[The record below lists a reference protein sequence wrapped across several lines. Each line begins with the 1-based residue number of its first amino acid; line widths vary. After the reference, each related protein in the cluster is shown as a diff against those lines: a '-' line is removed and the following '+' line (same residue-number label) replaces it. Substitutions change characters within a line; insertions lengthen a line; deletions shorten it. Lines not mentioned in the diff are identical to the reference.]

1 MVGYSQFHISSS
13 AAAFPSYLITPT
25 KQHCSLKFS
34 PCLKTPLRHKRE
46 LLCVKAKSS
55 ADMGH
60 TQPQHCSLKFSLC
73 LKTPLR
79 HKRELLCVKAKSSAD
94 MGHTQSQPTS
104 SSESKSPLPV
114 VFDVPRTIWR
124 QTLKPLSDFGFG
136 RKSIWEG
143 GVGLFL
149 VSGTVLLALSLA
161 WLRGFQLRSK
171 FRKYLA
177 VFEFDKASG
186 MCTGTP
192 VRIRGVTV
200 GNVIRVNP
208 SLKSIEA
215 VVEVEDDKI
224 VIPQNSLIE
233 VNQSG
238 LLMETVID
246 ITPRNPIPTPSVSP
260 LDADCVKEG
269 LIVCDKQKIKGY
281 QGVSL
286 DELVG
291 IFTRIGREVEEIGVA
306 NTYSLAERVS
316 SVVVEEARPLLIQIK
331 AMADD
336 VQPLL
341 AEVHDSGLLKEV
353 ENLTKSLTQASEDLR
368 RVHSSIM
375 TPENTELIQKSIY
388 TLIFTLKNIESI
400 SSDILG
406 VTGDEATRRNL
417 KLLIKSLSRLL

>member
-1 MVGYSQFHISSS
+1 MVGYSLSHISSS
-13 AAAFPSYLITPT
+13 AIAFPSYLITPT
-25 KQHCSLKFS
+25 KQHCSLKIS
-34 PCLKTPLRHKRE
+34 PCLETPLRHKRKV
-46 LLCVKAKSS
+46 LCVKATSS
-55 ADMGH
+55 ADRGH
-60 TQPQHCSLKFSLC
+60 TQP
-73 LKTPLR
+73 
-79 HKRELLCVKAKSSAD
+79 
-94 MGHTQSQPTS
+94 QPTS
-104 SSESKSPLPV
+104 SSESKSPLSV
-114 VFDVPRTIWR
+114 IFDVPRTIWR
-124 QTLKPLSDFGFG
+124 QTLRPLSDFGFG
-136 RKSIWEG
+136 RRSIWEG

-149 VSGTVLLALSLA
+149 ISGTVLLALSLA
-161 WLRGFQLRSK
+161 WLRAFQLRSK

-224 VIPQNSLIE
+224 IIPQNSLIE

-238 LLMETVID
+238 LLMETMID

-260 LDADCVKEG
+260 LHADCVKEG

-291 IFTRIGREVEEIGVA
+291 IFTRIGREMEEIGVA

-316 SVVVEEARPLLIQIK
+316 SVIEEARPLLIQIK

-353 ENLTKSLTQASEDLR
+353 ENLTKSLTEASEDLR

-406 VTGDEATRRNL
+406 FTGDEATRRNL

>member
-1 MVGYSQFHISSS
+1 MVGNSLVPVSTCPAMLSSS
-13 AAAFPSYLITPT
+13 MTTVPRISV
-25 KQHCSLKFS
+25 KFL
-34 PCLKTPLRHKRE
+34 PCLPPKP
-46 LLCVKAKSS
+46 KAKVTPIRALS
-55 ADMGH
+55 ADTGH
-60 TQPQHCSLKFSLC
+60 N
-73 LKTPLR
+73 
-79 HKRELLCVKAKSSAD
+79 
-94 MGHTQSQPTS
+94 QPTS
-104 SSESKSPLPV
+104 SSETKNPLSV
-114 VFDVPRTIWR
+114 VLDVPRNIWR
-124 QTLKPLSDFGFG
+124 QTLRPLSDFGFG
-136 RKSIWEG
+136 QRSIWEG

-177 VFEFDKASG
+177 VFEFSQASG
-186 MCTGTP
+186 ICTGTA

-215 VVEVEDDKI
+215 VVEIEDDKI
-224 VIPQNSLIE
+224 IIPRNSLVE

-238 LLMETVID
+238 LLMETLID
-246 ITPRNPIPTPSVSP
+246 ITPRNPIPTPSLGP
-260 LDADCVKEG
+260 LDPECAKEG
-269 LIVCDKQKIKGY
+269 LIMCDRQKMKGY

-286 DELVG
+286 DTLIG
-291 IFTRIGREVEEIGVA
+291 IFTRLGREMEEIGVA

-316 SVVVEEARPLLIQIK
+316 SVIEEARPLLTQIQ
-331 AMADD
+331 AMAED

-341 AEVHDSGLLKEV
+341 AEVRDSGLLKEV
-353 ENLTKSLTQASEDLR
+353 ENLTKSLTQASDDLR

-388 TLIFTLKNIESI
+388 TLIFTLKNIENI

-406 VTGDEATRRNL
+406 FTGDEATRRNL